1 MNIHLTKIEEKDME
15 YIYKWLSDS
24 EFLKYYDY
32 YPPVPQRKKDVDKT
46 FHYYENSGKSKVFA
60 VKNESQ
66 IIGIAGFDDI
76 IKENAVA
83 TLFIG
88 LGEKSIH
95 GKGYGTE
102 TMKLLLNYGFNE
114 LNLHRI
120 QLNVLSFND
129 RAIAL
134 YEKFGFKKEGALREF
149 VLRDGKRYD
158 LFFYGLLKH
167 EWKIHIKKGP

>member
-1 MNIHLTKIEEKDME
+1 MNIHLTKIQEKDME

-32 YPPVPQRKKDVDKT
+32 YPPLPQSKKEVDKT
-46 FHYYENSGKSKVFA
+46 FHYYENSGKSIVFA
-60 VKNESQ
+60 VRKENKT
-66 IIGIAGFDDI
+66 IGIAGFDDI
-76 IKENAVA
+76 IKANKVA

-88 LGEKSIH
+88 LGDKNQR

-120 QLNVLSFND
+120 QLNVLSFNEG
-129 RAIAL
+129 AIAL
-134 YEKFGFKKEGALREF
+134 YSKLGFKKEGVLREF
-149 VLRDGKRYD
+149 VLREGERYD
-158 LFFYGLLKH
+158 LFYYGLLKE
-167 EWKIHIKKGP
+167 EWLET

>member
-1 MNIHLTKIEEKDME
+1 MNIHLTKIQEKDME

-32 YPPVPQRKKDVDKT
+32 YPPLPQSKKEVDKT
-46 FHYYENSGKSKVFA
+46 FHYYENSGKSIVFA
-60 VKNESQ
+60 VRKENKT
-66 IIGIAGFDDI
+66 IGIAGFDDI
-76 IKENAVA
+76 IKANKVA

-88 LGEKSIH
+88 LGDKNQR

-120 QLNVLSFND
+120 QLNVLSFNEG
-129 RAIAL
+129 AIAL
-134 YEKFGFKKEGALREF
+134 YSKLGFKKEGVLREF
-149 VLRDGKRYD
+149 VLREGKRYD
-158 LFFYGLLKH
+158 LFYYGLLKE
-167 EWKIHIKKGP
+167 EWLET